1 MPITS
6 KLSETMNAENN
17 LRSRFESAADGLVY
31 TSESDRP
38 FEWLFLE
45 NAGAGWPYDADEL
58 ARRVGARDGERI
70 EERSLDDFFRRH
82 IETSDPYDVRAQQI
96 RPRYESLKA
105 LVSSAL
111 RHPRVVRIGSIEVRC
126 LIVGS
131 DGQGNLAGLSTVA
144 IET

>member
-1 MPITS
+1 MS
-6 KLSETMNAENN
+6 AENN
-17 LRSRFESAADGLVY
+17 LRSRVESAADGLVY

-38 FEWLFLE
+38 FEWFYLE
-45 NAGAGWPYDADEL
+45 NAGIGWPYDADEL
-58 ARRVGARDGERI
+58 ARRVGARKGERI

-111 RHPRVVRIGSIEVRC
+111 RHPMVVRIGSIEVRC
-126 LIVGS
+126 LIVGA
-131 DGQGNLAGLSTVA
+131 DGHGNLAGLSTVA